1 MKIVIVSE
9 DKAFLKLAASILA
22 VTGHDVM
29 STAGNAAELRT
40 LAKALAPDVLLL
52 DGRDDKALDFTQIE
66 RTTMQCPGVA
76 VLLLATARAPGF
88 LIDAMRAGVRE
99 VLPSV
104 HPGEL
109 LAAVE
114 RAAVKLSAVRTASQG
129 KIHAFIGTSGGS
141 GTTFL
146 ATNFGYQLAQS
157 HKVLLIDLN
166 LQFGDALS
174 FLQDTRAASTITD
187 LTRDINRL
195 DAPLLHAT
203 TIKVTPA
210 YSILAAPEEPGQAA
224 DIRPEHIDAILKLAV
239 TQYDFVLLD
248 LPRVVDAMLM
258 TALDQAASI
267 FLVLQASVPHLR
279 NADKLLSVF
288 RSLDYPKDKIELL
301 LNRYDKRD
309 DITLDKIR
317 RTLGAHEIHMIANG
331 WRQVSTAINHG
342 VPLVQVERKHGVIRG
357 LSELGG
363 AMAAAAEPPAAG
375 SPTGL
380 FDRLFR
386 RA

>member
-9 DKAFLKLAASILA
+9 DKALLKLAASILA

-52 DGRDDKALDFTQIE
+52 DGRDEQALDFAQIE
-66 RTTMQCPGVA
+66 RTTLQCPGVA
-76 VLLLATARAPGF
+76 VLLLSTARTPGF

-104 HPGEL
+104 HPSEL

-114 RAAVKLSAVRTASQG
+114 RAAVKLSAVRTASHG

-146 ATNFGYQLAQS
+146 ATNFGYQLAQA

-174 FLQDTRAASTITD
+174 FLQDARAASTIAD
-187 LTRDINRL
+187 LARDINRL
-195 DAPLLHAT
+195 DPPLLQAS
-203 TIKVTPA
+203 TIKVTPT

-301 LNRYDKRD
+301 LNRYDRRD

-317 RTLGAHEIHMIANG
+317 RTLGAHEIHMIPNG

-363 AMAAAAEPPAAG
+363 AMAPTADAHAAG
-375 SPTGL
+375 SPAGL

>member
-9 DKAFLKLAASILA
+9 DKPFLMHAGTMIAG
-22 VTGHDVM
+22 TGHDV
-29 STAGNAAELRT
+29 TTVPGNAAELRT
-40 LAKALAPDVLLL
+40 LAKTLTPDLLLL
-52 DGRDDKALDFTQIE
+52 DGRDKNALDLGQVE
-66 RTTMQCPGVA
+66 RTTLQFPGISI
-76 VLLLATARAPGF
+76 VLLANEATPGF

-104 HPGEL
+104 HQGEL

-114 RAAVKLSAVRTASQG
+114 RASAKLSATRTASQG
-129 KIHAFIGTSGGS
+129 KVHAFIGTSGGS

-174 FLQDTRAASTITD
+174 FLQDAKATRTIAD
-187 LTRDINRL
+187 LARDIKRL
-195 DAPLLHAT
+195 DAPLLQASA
-203 TIKVTPA
+203 IKVTPT
-210 YSILAAPEEPGQAA
+210 YSILAAPDEPAQAS

-258 TALDQAASI
+258 NALDQAASI

-288 RSLDYPKDKIELL
+288 RSLDYPKDKVELL

-309 DITLDKIR
+309 DITLDKIKN
-317 RTLGAHEIHMIANG
+317 TLGTHEIHLIANG
-331 WRQVSTAINHG
+331 WRQVSAAINQG
-342 VPLVQVERKHGVIRG
+342 VPLVQVERKHGVIRN
-357 LSELGG
+357 LSELGDT
-363 AMAAAAEPPAAG
+363 MLPATEHPA
-375 SPTGL
+375 GL
-380 FDRLFR
+380 FERLFR

>member
-1 MKIVIVSE
+1 MKILIVSE
-9 DKAFLKLAASILA
+9 DKPFLKQAGSILA
-22 VTGHDVM
+22 GTGHDVTTTPG
-29 STAGNAAELRT
+29 TAADLRT
-40 LAKALAPDVLLL
+40 LVKSLAPDLLLL
-52 DGRDDKALDFTQIE
+52 DGRDDGMLDLAEIE
-66 RTTMQCPGVA
+66 RTTLLCPSVT
-76 VLLLATARAPGF
+76 VLLLSPARTPAF

-99 VLPSV
+99 VLPSI

-109 LAAVE
+109 LAAVD
-114 RAAVKLSAVRTASQG
+114 RAAAKLTASWTANHG
-129 KIHAFIGTSGGS
+129 KIHAFVGTSGGS

-174 FLQDTRAASTITD
+174 FLQDVKATTTIAD
-187 LTRDINRL
+187 LARDINRL
-195 DAPLLHAT
+195 DAPLLQASA
-203 TIKVTPA
+203 IKVTPT
-210 YSILAAPEEPGQAA
+210 YSILAAPEEPAQAA
-224 DIRPEHIDAILKLAV
+224 DVAPEHIDAILRLAV

-248 LPRVVDAMLM
+248 MPRIVDAMMM
-258 TALDQAASI
+258 TALDQASTI

-288 RSLDYPKDKIELL
+288 RSLDYANDKIEVL

-309 DITLDKIR
+309 DITVDRIR
-317 RTLGAHEIHMIANG
+317 RTLGAHEVHLIANG

-342 VPLVQVERKHGVIRG
+342 VPLVQVERKHGVIRS
-357 LSELGG
+357 LSELGDTL
-363 AMAAAAEPPAAG
+363 APAAEQPA
-375 SPTGL
+375 GL

>member
-1 MKIVIVSE
+1 MKILIVSE
-9 DKAFLKLAASILA
+9 DKIFLKHAGSILA
-22 VTGHDVM
+22 GTGHDVTTTPG
-29 STAGNAAELRT
+29 TAADLRT
-40 LAKALAPDVLLL
+40 LVKSLGPDLLLL
-52 DGRDDKALDFTQIE
+52 DGRDDCMLDLAEIE
-66 RTTMQCPGVA
+66 RTALQCPSVGI
-76 VLLLATARAPGF
+76 LLMSTMRTPAF

-99 VLPSV
+99 VLPSA

-114 RAAVKLSAVRTASQG
+114 RAAAKLTASWTASHG
-129 KIHAFIGTSGGS
+129 KVHAFVGTSGGS

-146 ATNFGYQLAQS
+146 ATNFGYQLALS

-174 FLQDTRAASTITD
+174 FLQDTKATTTIAD

-195 DAPLLHAT
+195 DAPLLQASA
-203 TIKVTPA
+203 IKVTPT
-210 YSILAAPEEPGQAA
+210 YSVLAAPEEPAQAA
-224 DIRPEHIDAILKLAV
+224 DVTPEHIDAILKLAV
-239 TQYDFVLLD
+239 TQYDFILLD
-248 LPRVVDAMLM
+248 MPRIVDAMMM
-258 TALDQAASI
+258 TALDQASTI

-288 RSLDYPKDKIELL
+288 RSLDYASDKIELL

-309 DITLDKIR
+309 DISADRIQ
-317 RTLGAHEIHMIANG
+317 RTLGEHEIHMIANG

-357 LSELGG
+357 LSELGDM
-363 AMAAAAEPPAAG
+363 MAPAAEQPA
-375 SPTGL
+375 GL

>member
-1 MKIVIVSE
+1 MKILIVSE
-9 DKAFLKLAASILA
+9 DKPFLKQAGSILA
-22 VTGHDVM
+22 GTGHDVTTTPG
-29 STAGNAAELRT
+29 TAADLRT
-40 LAKALAPDVLLL
+40 LVKSLAPDVLLL
-52 DGRDDKALDFTQIE
+52 DGRDDVLLDLAEIE
-66 RTTMQCPGVA
+66 RTTLQCPSVA
-76 VLLLATARAPGF
+76 VLLLSTMRTPGF

-114 RAAVKLSAVRTASQG
+114 RAAAKLTASWTAAHG
-129 KIHAFIGTSGGS
+129 KIHAFVGTSGGS

-146 ATNFGYQLAQS
+146 ASNFGYQLAQS

-174 FLQDTRAASTITD
+174 FLQDAKATTTIAD
-187 LTRDINRL
+187 LARDINRL
-195 DAPLLHAT
+195 DAPLLQASA
-203 TIKVTPA
+203 IKVAPT
-210 YSILAAPEEPGQAA
+210 YSVLAAPEEPAQAA
-224 DIRPEHIDAILKLAV
+224 DVGPEHIDAILKLAV

-248 LPRVVDAMLM
+248 MPRIVDAMMM
-258 TALDQAASI
+258 TALDQASTI

-288 RSLDYPKDKIELL
+288 RSLDYANDKIEFL

-309 DITLDKIR
+309 DISADRIR
-317 RTLGAHEIHMIANG
+317 RTLGDHEIHMIANG

-342 VPLVQVERKHGVIRG
+342 VPLVQMERKHGVIRS
-357 LSELGG
+357 LSELGDT
-363 AMAAAAEPPAAG
+363 MAPAAEPPA
-375 SPTGL
+375 GL